1 MQVYLNPAGGAS
13 NILPVVFSSP
23 TLHEAHSNSAHFGEF
38 IHGLETMVH
47 RLCQQLS
54 KLLVVENF
62 QATPTGDLADS
73 SGMKAMMVV
82 AVPTLHEDAAV
93 AEAFGIHLSA
103 NVVQVDP
110 FPNVSPGV
118 LNSGVPVHVGEQSKA
133 EAVLIVGRIGET
145 VNQHTCGGRVERFAH
160 AVVELIVHNRAP
172 VFRFLV
178 SNSLNVS
185 SVDF

>member
-1 MQVYLNPAGGAS
+1 MCFHDNLLGTDTLVRCVRNIYQAGRGLCTVRKYKVRWVGTAY
-13 NILPVVFSSP
+13 
-23 TLHEAHSNSAHFGEF
+23 LHEAHSNSAHFGEF
-38 IHGLETMVH
+38 IHCLETMVH

-73 SGMKAMMVV
+73 RGMKTMMVV

-110 FPNVSPGV
+110 CDRTRRVSRGNVALHTGILTHTHTLGELCYPCVSQC
-118 LNSGVPVHVGEQSKA
+118 VHEITMSLKNNKA
-133 EAVLIVGRIGET
+133 
-145 VNQHTCGGRVERFAH
+145 
-160 AVVELIVHNRAP
+160 
-172 VFRFLV
+172 
-178 SNSLNVS
+178 
-185 SVDF
+185 

>member
-1 MQVYLNPAGGAS
+1 MYCEKVRVRRVGPAY
-13 NILPVVFSSP
+13 
-23 TLHEAHSNSAHFGEF
+23 LHEAHSNSAHFGEF
-38 IHGLETMVH
+38 IHCLETMVH

-103 NVVQVDP
+103 NVV
-110 FPNVSPGV
+110 
-118 LNSGVPVHVGEQSKA
+118 
-133 EAVLIVGRIGET
+133 
-145 VNQHTCGGRVERFAH
+145 
-160 AVVELIVHNRAP
+160 
-172 VFRFLV
+172 
-178 SNSLNVS
+178 
-185 SVDF
+185 